1 MRDMTLRR
9 TIRTA
14 VRLCTAAVAA
24 GIGCYAA
31 YVATTW
37 LRYGH
42 RRSSSAGDEAETL
55 LDAFMPFYEVVERH
69 QTAVAAPAEITLAAA
84 CDMELETS
92 TVATAIFKG
101 RELLLGG
108 TPEHGQ
114 RPRGLLALAR
124 SLGWE
129 VLAETPGREIVIGA
143 VTRPWQA
150 DVVFRPIASAQFA
163 AFSEPDYVKIA
174 WTLSVEPVSDQV
186 SLFRTETRAVPTDP
200 SARRKFR
207 RYWAFLSPG
216 IILIRRAALGLL
228 RTDAEQRARAA
239 RVQPRVV
246 G

>member
-1 MRDMTLRR
+1 MRDLTLRR
-9 TIRTA
+9 TLGTTA
-14 VRLCTAAVAA
+14 RLCTAVLAA

-37 LRYGH
+37 FRYGY
-42 RRSSSAGDEAETL
+42 RRSSSADDEAETL
-55 LDAFMPFYEVVERH
+55 LDAFMPVYEVVERH
-69 QTAVAAPAEITLAAA
+69 QTVVAAPAEITLGAA
-84 CDMELETS
+84 CDMDLETS
-92 TVATAIFKG
+92 TIGNAIFKG
-101 RELLLGG
+101 RDLLLRSAS
-108 TPEHGQ
+108 EHEP

-129 VLAETPGREIVIGA
+129 VLAETPGREIVVGA

-150 DVVFRPIASAQFA
+150 DVVFRPIAPAQFA

-174 WTLSVEPVSDQV
+174 WTLGVDPVSDQV
-186 SLFRTETRAVPTDP
+186 SMFRTETRAVATDAN
-200 SARRKFR
+200 ARRKFR

-216 IILIRRAALGLL
+216 IILIRRAALGRL

>member
-9 TIRTA
+9 TLGTTA
-14 VRLCTAAVAA
+14 RVCTAILAA

-37 LRYGH
+37 LHYGY
-42 RRSSSAGDEAETL
+42 RRSSSAGDETETL
-55 LDAFMPFYEVVERH
+55 LDGFMPVYEVVERH
-69 QTAVAAPAEITLAAA
+69 QTAVAAPAEITLSAA
-84 CDMELETS
+84 CDMDLETS
-92 TVATAIFKG
+92 TIANAIFKG
-101 RELLLGG
+101 RELLLRS
-108 TPEHGQ
+108 TPEHET
-114 RPRGLLALAR
+114 RPRGLLALAK

-150 DVVFRPIASAQFA
+150 DVVFRPIAPAQFA

-174 WTLSVEPVSDQV
+174 WTLSVDPVSDQV
-186 SLFRTETRAVPTDP
+186 SIFRTETRAVATDA

-216 IILIRRAALGLL
+216 IILIRRAALGQL
-228 RTDAEQRARAA
+228 RADAERRARAA